1 MWTYSFYLSILI
13 NFNSLQKDSGID
25 ISPASNFNT
34 TSKLFAA
41 TTPKNNTNS
50 LPNENEILDDNE
62 KLEFSDSSFDLPDLD
77 INSVIFIKWNL
88 NLLNLIF

>member
-1 MWTYSFYLSILI
+1 
-13 NFNSLQKDSGID
+13 
-25 ISPASNFNT
+25 
-34 TSKLFAA
+34 LFAA

-77 INSVIFIKWNL
+77 INSVSFIK
-88 NLLNLIF
+88 

>member
-1 MWTYSFYLSILI
+1 M
-13 NFNSLQKDSGID
+13 
-25 ISPASNFNT
+25 
-34 TSKLFAA
+34 FAA

-62 KLEFSDSSFDLPDLD
+62 KLEFSNSSFDLPDLD
-77 INSVIFIKWNL
+77 INSVSFIKWNL